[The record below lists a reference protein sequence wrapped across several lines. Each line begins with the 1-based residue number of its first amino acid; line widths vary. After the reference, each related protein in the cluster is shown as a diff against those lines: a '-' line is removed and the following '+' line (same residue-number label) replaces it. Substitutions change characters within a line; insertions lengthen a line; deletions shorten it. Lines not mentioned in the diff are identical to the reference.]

1 MKTPLR
7 LSLFAVSLAAVF
19 GAAWG
24 AGTLAGPVTTTAEG
38 TAMASHNEQHEPA
51 GRENPTVPGG
61 LQIAQDGYQLH
72 LLSTQLSTTV
82 TRPLQFTITGPMAAR
97 SSPIPPTT
105 TRTCTWCWCAGT

>member
-51 GRENPTVPGG
+51 GRVSLCRRN
-61 LQIAQDGYQLH
+61 GYLDERNCVQ
-72 LLSTQLSTTV
+72 
-82 TRPLQFTITGPMAAR
+82 RCEDA
-97 SSPIPPTT
+97 
-105 TRTCTWCWCAGT
+105 